1 MNIDIICVGSIKE
14 KYYIDAIKEYSKR
27 LSPYTDLNIIE
38 VDEYKL
44 PNNPSL
50 SQINYGL
57 EKEREIIESKIKD
70 RSYLI
75 ALVIE
80 GKQLNSEDLSKKI
93 EDITIEGYSN
103 ITFLI
108 GSSYG
113 MSQELK
119 NKSNYK
125 LSFSKMTFPHQ
136 LMRVILIEQ
145 IYRAFKII
153 RNEPYHK

>member
-27 LSPYTDLNIIE
+27 LISYTDINIIE

-44 PNNPSL
+44 PNNPSNA
-50 SQINYGL
+50 QINDGL

-70 RSYLI
+70 RSYII
-75 ALVIE
+75 ALAIE
-80 GKQLNSEDLSKKI
+80 GKQISSEDLSKKI
-93 EDITIEGYSN
+93 QDITIEGYSN

-113 MSQELK
+113 MSQRLK
-119 NKSNYK
+119 NRANLK

-136 LMRVILIEQ
+136 LIRVVLTEQ
-145 IYRAFKII
+145 IYRAFKIM

>member
-1 MNIDIICVGSIKE
+1 MNIDIICVGNIKE

-27 LSPYTDLNIIE
+27 LISYTDINIIE

-44 PNNPSL
+44 PNNPSNA
-50 SQINYGL
+50 QINDGL

-70 RSYLI
+70 RSYII
-75 ALVIE
+75 ALAIE
-80 GKQLNSEDLSKKI
+80 GKQISSEDLSKKI
-93 EDITIEGYSN
+93 QDITIEGYSN

-113 MSQELK
+113 MSQKLK
-119 NKSNYK
+119 NRANLK

-136 LMRVILIEQ
+136 LIRVVLTEQ
-145 IYRAFKII
+145 IYRAFKIM

>member
-27 LSPYTDLNIIE
+27 LTPYIELNIIE
-38 VDEYKL
+38 VEEYKL
-44 PNNPSL
+44 SNNPSQA
-50 SQINYGL
+50 QINEGL
-57 EKEREIIESKIKD
+57 EKERKIIESKIKE
-70 RSYLI
+70 RSYVI

-80 GKQLNSEDLSKKI
+80 GKQLSSEDLSKKI

-113 MSQELK
+113 MSGKLK
-119 NKSNYK
+119 NNVNLK

-136 LMRVILIEQ
+136 LMRVVLIEQ
-145 IYRAFKII
+145 IYRAFRII

>member
-27 LSPYTDLNIIE
+27 LISYTDINIIE

-44 PNNPSL
+44 PNNPSNA
-50 SQINYGL
+50 QINDGL

-70 RSYLI
+70 RSYII
-75 ALVIE
+75 ALAIE
-80 GKQLNSEDLSKKI
+80 GKQISSEDLSKKI
-93 EDITIEGYSN
+93 QDITIEGYSN

-113 MSQELK
+113 MSQKLK
-119 NKSNYK
+119 NRANLK

-136 LMRVILIEQ
+136 LIRVVLTEQ
-145 IYRAFKII
+145 IYRAFKIM

>member
-27 LSPYTDLNIIE
+27 LISYTDINIIE

-44 PNNPSL
+44 PNNPSNA
-50 SQINYGL
+50 QINDGL

-70 RSYLI
+70 RSYII
-75 ALVIE
+75 ALAIE
-80 GKQLNSEDLSKKI
+80 GKQISSEDLSKKI
-93 EDITIEGYSN
+93 QDINIEGYSN

-113 MSQELK
+113 MSQKLK
-119 NKSNYK
+119 NRANLK

-136 LMRVILIEQ
+136 LIRVVLTEQ
-145 IYRAFKII
+145 IYRAFKIM

>member
-27 LSPYTDLNIIE
+27 LVSYADINIIE
-38 VDEYKL
+38 VDEYKI
-44 PNNPSL
+44 PNNPSNA
-50 SQINYGL
+50 QINEGL
-57 EKEREIIESKIKD
+57 EKERQIIESKIKD
-70 RSYLI
+70 RSYII

-80 GKQLNSEDLSKKI
+80 GKQLSSEDLSKKI
-93 EDITIEGYSN
+93 QDITIEGYSN

-113 MSQELK
+113 MSQKLK
-119 NKSNYK
+119 NRANLK

-136 LMRVILIEQ
+136 LIRVVLTEQ
-145 IYRAFKII
+145 IYRAFKIM

>member
-27 LSPYTDLNIIE
+27 LTPYSGLNIIE
-38 VDEYKL
+38 VEEYKL
-44 PNNPSL
+44 SNNPSQA
-50 SQINYGL
+50 QINEGL
-57 EKEREIIESKIKD
+57 EKEREIIESNV
-70 RSYLI
+70 I

-80 GKQLNSEDLSKKI
+80 GKQLSSEDLSKKI

-113 MSQELK
+113 MSGKLK
-119 NKSNYK
+119 NNVNLK

-136 LMRVILIEQ
+136 LMRVVLIEQ
-145 IYRAFKII
+145 IYRAFRIM

>member
-27 LSPYTDLNIIE
+27 LISYTDINIIE

-44 PNNPSL
+44 PNNPSNA
-50 SQINYGL
+50 QINDGL

-70 RSYLI
+70 RSYII
-75 ALVIE
+75 ALAIE
-80 GKQLNSEDLSKKI
+80 GKQISCEDLSKKI
-93 EDITIEGYSN
+93 QDITIEGYSN

-113 MSQELK
+113 MSQRLK
-119 NKSNYK
+119 NRANLK

-136 LMRVILIEQ
+136 LIRVVLTEQ
-145 IYRAFKII
+145 IYRAFKIM

>member
-27 LSPYTDLNIIE
+27 LISYTDIDIIE
-38 VDEYKL
+38 VDEYKI
-44 PNNPSL
+44 PNNPSNA
-50 SQINYGL
+50 QINEGL
-57 EKEREIIESKIKD
+57 EKERQIIESKIKD
-70 RSYLI
+70 RSYII

-80 GKQLNSEDLSKKI
+80 GKQLSSEDLSKKI

-113 MSQELK
+113 MSKELK
-119 NKSNYK
+119 NKANLK

-136 LMRVILIEQ
+136 LIRVVLTEQ
-145 IYRAFKII
+145 IYRAFKIM

>member
-27 LSPYTDLNIIE
+27 LTPYIELNIIE
-38 VDEYKL
+38 VEEYKL
-44 PNNPSL
+44 SNNPSQA
-50 SQINYGL
+50 QINEGL
-57 EKEREIIESKIKD
+57 EKERKIIESKIKE
-70 RSYLI
+70 RSYVI

-80 GKQLNSEDLSKKI
+80 GKQLSSEDLSKKI

-113 MSQELK
+113 MSGKLK
-119 NKSNYK
+119 NNVNLK

-136 LMRVILIEQ
+136 LMRVVLIEQ
-145 IYRAFKII
+145 IYRAFRIM

>member
-27 LSPYTDLNIIE
+27 LTPYSGLNIIE
-38 VDEYKL
+38 VEEYKL
-44 PNNPSL
+44 SNNPSQA
-50 SQINYGL
+50 QINEGL
-57 EKEREIIESKIKD
+57 EKEREIIESKIKE
-70 RSYLI
+70 RSYVI

-80 GKQLNSEDLSKKI
+80 GKQLSSEDLSKKI

-113 MSQELK
+113 MSGKLK
-119 NKSNYK
+119 NNVNLK

-136 LMRVILIEQ
+136 LMRVVLIEQ
-145 IYRAFKII
+145 IYRAFRIM

>member
-27 LSPYTDLNIIE
+27 LVPYVHINIIE
-38 VDEYKL
+38 VDEYKI
-44 PNNPSL
+44 PNNPSKA
-50 SQINYGL
+50 QINEGL
-57 EKEREIIESKIKD
+57 EKEKEIIESKIKD
-70 RSYLI
+70 RSYII

-80 GKQLNSEDLSKKI
+80 GKQLSSENLSKKI

-113 MSQELK
+113 MSNELK
-119 NKSNYK
+119 NKANLN

-136 LMRVILIEQ
+136 LMRLVLIEQ
-145 IYRAFKII
+145 IYRAFRIM

>member
-27 LSPYTDLNIIE
+27 LAPYTDLNIIE

-145 IYRAFKII
+145 IYRTFKII